1 MNRYDELDIKILNEL
16 IKDSSISVPK
26 LAKMLNTNA
35 SVIYSR
41 IKRLI
46 RRGIIN
52 GFTVIVNESNLGIN
66 FHAIIGINI
75 DPRFRQIVRK
85 ELLNIPEIRNI
96 SEVSGRFDMFVN
108 VGATNLENLHQ
119 IVMDK
124 IGKIEGIIN
133 TETFIEMRSFKK
145 DYNLKGLIKFV

>member
-1 MNRYDELDIKILNEL
+1 MNKYDELDIRILNEL
-16 IKDSSISVPK
+16 INDSSISVPT

-35 SVIYSR
+35 SLIYSR
-41 IKRLI
+41 IKRLVKK
-46 RRGIIN
+46 GIIN
-52 GFTVIVNESNLGIN
+52 GFTVTVNEGKLGIN

-96 SEVSGRFDMFVN
+96 SEVSGRFDIFVN

-119 IVMDK
+119 IIMDK

-133 TETFIEMRSFKK
+133 TETFIEMRHLKK
-145 DYNLKGLIKFV
+145 DYNLKTLLSV